1 MTHIMM
7 KENGRP
13 VLVRDV
19 IDVIRGF
26 APESVQENWD
36 NGGLCVGDENAVVTG
51 VLVGFDC
58 TPELVD
64 EAVGCGANLIV
75 THHPLIFGGLKRITP
90 DDLTGLAVMKAVR
103 AGISVYSAHTSAD
116 KVVGGVSWAMARR
129 LSLRDVSILDIDRT
143 VSSPEHEYGLGV
155 VGNLPEPTPVEEI
168 VGTVKEAFHL
178 PALRSSR
185 LWPGLVVSRVA
196 ACGGSGTS
204 LMGKA
209 RAAGAQLYLC
219 GDISYHHFFTPE
231 GFVVM
236 DVGHYE
242 SEADI
247 VDILFSLI
255 QKNFHTFAVRIT
267 RIDYTNPIYYF

>member
-1 MTHIMM
+1 MATVNDN
-7 KENGRP
+7 ERP
-13 VLVRDV
+13 VRVRDV

-26 APESVQENWD
+26 APESVQESWD
-36 NGGLCVGDENAVVTG
+36 NSGLSVGDENAEVTG

-90 DDLTGLAVMKAVR
+90 EDAVGVAVMKAIR
-103 AGISVYSAHTSAD
+103 GGISIYSAHTSAD

-129 LSLRDVSILDIDRT
+129 LSLEDVAILDPDRA
-143 VSSPEHEYGLGV
+143 VSVPGREYGLGA
-155 VGNLPEPTPVEEI
+155 VGSLPEPMPVEEA
-168 VGTVKEAFHL
+168 VKVVKEAFRI
-178 PALRSSR
+178 PVVKSSR

-196 ACGGSGTS
+196 VCGGSGSS
-204 LMGKA
+204 LIAKA
-209 RAAGAQLYLC
+209 RSAGAQLYLS

-242 SEADI
+242 SEVDI
-247 VDILFSLI
+247 VEILFSLI
-255 QKNFHTFAVRIT
+255 RKNFHTFAVRIT
-267 RIDYTNPIYYF
+267 RLDYTNPIYYF

>member
-1 MTHIMM
+1 MTTGIDNT
-7 KENGRP
+7 ET

-26 APESVQENWD
+26 APERVQESWD
-36 NGGLCVGDENAVVTG
+36 NSGLCVGDENAAVTG

-64 EAVGCGANLIV
+64 EAAECGANLIV

-90 DDLTGLAVMKAVR
+90 DDGVGLAVMKAIR
-103 AGISVYSAHTSAD
+103 AGISIYSAHTSAD

-129 LSLRDVSILDIDRT
+129 LSLEDVSILDPDRA
-143 VSSPEHEYGLGV
+143 VSSDGHEYGLGI
-155 VGNLPEPTPVEEI
+155 VGNLPESVPVEEI
-168 VGTVKEAFHL
+168 VKTVKEAFRI
-178 PALRSSR
+178 PVVKSSR
-185 LWPGLVVSRVA
+185 LWPGLMVSRVA
-196 ACGGSGTS
+196 ACGGSGSS
-204 LMGKA
+204 LIAKA
-209 RAAGAQLYLC
+209 RSAGAQLYLC

-242 SEADI
+242 SEVDI

-255 QKNFHTFAVRIT
+255 RKNFHTFAVRVT
-267 RIDYTNPIYYF
+267 RLDYTNPTYYF

>member
-1 MTHIMM
+1 MTTVNYN
-7 KENGRP
+7 ERP
-13 VLVRDV
+13 VRVRDV

-26 APESVQENWD
+26 APERVQESWD
-36 NGGLCVGDENAVVTG
+36 NSGLSVGDENAVVTG

-64 EAVGCGANLIV
+64 EAAGCGANLIV

-90 DDLTGLAVMKAVR
+90 DDAVGLAVMKAIR
-103 AGISVYSAHTSAD
+103 AGISIYSAHTSAD

-129 LSLRDVSILDIDRT
+129 LSLENVSILDPDRA
-143 VSSPEHEYGLGV
+143 VSTPETEYGLGI
-155 VGNLPEPTPVEEI
+155 VGDLPEPLPVEEA
-168 VGTVKEAFHL
+168 VKVVKEAFRI
-178 PALRSSR
+178 PVVKSSR

-196 ACGGSGTS
+196 ACGGSGSS
-204 LMGKA
+204 LIAKA
-209 RAAGAQLYLC
+209 RSAGAQLYLC

-242 SEADI
+242 SEVDI

-255 QKNFHTFAVRIT
+255 RKNFHTFAVRIT
-267 RIDYTNPIYYF
+267 RLDYTNPIYYF

>member
-1 MTHIMM
+1 MYTEN
-7 KENGRP
+7 ENGGP
-13 VLVRDV
+13 VTVRDV

-26 APESVQENWD
+26 APEGVQESWD
-36 NGGLCVGDENAVVTG
+36 NSGLCVGDGNAVVTG
-51 VLVGFDC
+51 VLLGFDC

-64 EAVGCGANLIV
+64 EAAECGANLIV
-75 THHPLIFGGLKRITP
+75 THHPLIFGGLKKITP

-129 LSLRDVSILDIDRT
+129 LSLEDVSILDPDGA

-155 VGNLPEPTPVEEI
+155 IGRLPEPVPAEEAVKI
-168 VGTVKEAFHL
+168 VKEAFRI
-178 PALRSSR
+178 PVVKSSK
-185 LWPGLVVSRVA
+185 LWPGLMVSRIA
-196 ACGGSGTS
+196 ACGGSGSS
-204 LMGKA
+204 LIAKA
-209 RAAGAQLYLC
+209 RSAGAQLYLC

-231 GFVVM
+231 GFVIM

-255 QKNFHTFAVRIT
+255 RKNFHTFAVRLT
-267 RIDYTNPIYYF
+267 RLDYTNPIYYF

>member
-1 MTHIMM
+1 MYTEN
-7 KENGRP
+7 ENGGP
-13 VLVRDV
+13 VTVRDV

-26 APESVQENWD
+26 APESVQESWD
-36 NGGLCVGDENAVVTG
+36 NSGLCVGDGNAVVTG
-51 VLVGFDC
+51 VLLGFDC
-58 TPELVD
+58 TPELID
-64 EAVGCGANLIV
+64 EAAECGANLVV

-90 DDLTGLAVMKAVR
+90 DDLTGLAVMKAIR
-103 AGISVYSAHTSAD
+103 AGIAVYSAHTSAD

-129 LSLRDVSILDIDRT
+129 LSLEDVSILDPDRA
-143 VSSPEHEYGLGV
+143 VSSPGCEYGLGI
-155 VGNLPEPTPVEEI
+155 VGNLPEPVPVEEI
-168 VGTVKEAFHL
+168 VGTVKAAFRI
-178 PALRSSR
+178 PVVKSSR
-185 LWPGLVVSRVA
+185 LWPGLMVRRVA
-196 ACGGSGTS
+196 ACGGSGSS
-204 LMGKA
+204 LIAKA
-209 RAAGAQLYLC
+209 RSAGAQLYLC

-231 GFVVM
+231 GFVIM